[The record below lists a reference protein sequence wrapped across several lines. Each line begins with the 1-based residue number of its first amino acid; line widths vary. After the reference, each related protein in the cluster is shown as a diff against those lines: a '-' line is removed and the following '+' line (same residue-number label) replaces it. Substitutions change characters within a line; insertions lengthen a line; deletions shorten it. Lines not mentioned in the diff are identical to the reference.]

1 MPLTSYDTC
10 YSDLRLTHS
19 ISRPP
24 MQLWKAPDDDAL
36 VVTMAVVENG
46 TEELPNSRVLL
57 NSLKVNSQLEDIF

>member
-1 MPLTSYDTC
+1 
-10 YSDLRLTHS
+10 
-19 ISRPP
+19 